1 MGSSP
6 RRKLLS
12 YGWAD
17 HVGELELWVRAAD
30 EASVFVEALL
40 ALGELLSDDAE
51 PTGEPESLEV
61 VVAGDERATLF
72 AAWLEE
78 LSFLAETQGFTPER
92 VERLELEPSRLRARV
107 SGRGGTPPHLVKAVT
122 HHRLTFEPV
131 EGGWQAV
138 AVLDV

>member
-30 EASVFVEALL
+30 EASVFVDALL
-40 ALGELLSDDAE
+40 ALAELLSDDAE

-61 VVAGDERATLF
+61 VVEGAERATLF

-78 LSFLAETQGFTPER
+78 LSFLAETRGFTPQR
-92 VERLELEPSRLRARV
+92 VDDLVLQPSRLRARV
-107 SGRGGTPPHLVKAVT
+107 SGRRGTPPHLVKAVT
-122 HHRLTFEPV
+122 HHRLRFEPV